1 MITFKCKMCGG
12 DLHPEENAT
21 TCECEY
27 CGSVQTIPRADNE
40 KKGNLFNRANRLR
53 MAAEYDKAAAVYTSI
68 TAEFPEEAEAYWGL
82 CLCKYGIEYVE
93 DPVTAKKI
101 PTCHRTRSES
111 IMDDPDFDQACEN
124 ADAVAK
130 RVYRDEAKAIDRLQ
144 QDILSVVANES
155 PYDVFICYKET
166 DDDGQRTEDSVL
178 AQDIYDSLTAKG
190 LKVFFARITLEDK
203 LGQQYEP
210 YIYAALHSAKVMLV
224 IGTQFE
230 YFDAVWV
237 KNEWSRFLDMMK
249 GDKSKTL
256 IPCYKD
262 IDAYDMPRE
271 FKNLQAQDMGKL
283 GWLQDLTRGVMK
295 LCGKDREKL
304 PTAPVV
310 QQFAS
315 SMGPTVVSLLERGF
329 LQLEDA
335 RWNEA
340 KIQFSEVLNIEP
352 RNSKA
357 YLGMTMAE
365 NKCRNQEELAI
376 VYVEGRLSNDRN
388 FDRVRQFDQGELSE
402 WLSELNKSKQ
412 MNMSRLAKIRN
423 RNKKAHGFY
432 AVYAVLGLD
441 GTVSSLIDTVGFK
454 SIKDWTDIVAVTGD
468 PVNIVGLKA
477 DGTVVAVGENEHGEN
492 NVENWTDIVAISRGR
507 GTQQYTIGLKSNGTV
522 VAVGNNDYNKCDVEN
537 WTDIVAITAGIHHTV
552 GLKSD
557 GTVVAVG
564 NNDFDQCNVDDWTD
578 IVAISAGL
586 KHTVGL
592 KSDGTVVAIGGNED
606 GQCNVAEWFDIV
618 AITAGH
624 FITVGLKSDGSV
636 VAAGAIENFQYNF
649 ADWTD
654 IVALIYD
661 MPFVIG
667 IKSNGTLRYTG
678 SYPGNK
684 YDFSDRSS
692 KYSKLKLF
700 YSIDTIDEDRIKART
715 KFHEERARQKLENQ
729 MLIEKIRKEKE
740 QSLLD
745 EQLRLKTERD
755 KLHGLFRGSR
765 RKEIDAR
772 LAQIESEL
780 MKL

>member
-27 CGSVQTIPRADNE
+27 CGSVQTIPTADNE

-130 RVYRDEAKAIDRLQ
+130 RVYREEAKAIDRLQ

-178 AQDIYDSLTAKG
+178 AQDIYDALTAKG

-249 GDKSKTL
+249 SDKSKTL

-295 LCGKDREKL
+295 LCMKDKGKDNEFSAFQQVIQTGN
-304 PTAPVV
+304 PT
-310 QQFAS
+310 
-315 SMGPTVVSLLERGF
+315 TESLLARAF
-329 LQLEDA
+329 VFLEDGEWERA
-335 RWNEA
+335 INYADKVLDIDVKNGRAYLAKLMAVLEVRHEETLKDQPDPFDNNELYHKIMRFGDEALKERVKSYAYVPVWKGLKDVSTIDQCMELKNKLESFKDVDGCVEKIGECDAKCELIKETESKIDAFRKLVEEKYNSLLQVYNDKMKVHNEA
-340 KIQFSEVLNIEP
+340 ERELNAEKKRALEELQREYDNTRNSVLEAQSEPKNLHGVLFRKRKNDLNEKITMGRRKMESIVSNTSSLELRYKQSLANLPEIPTKPITPNKNEIIYECAKIYADAGLYYSAINEYKKIRGYKDVDEIIKELNIVDCVMSP
-352 RNSKA
+352 
-357 YLGMTMAE
+357 
-365 NKCRNQEELAI
+365 
-376 VYVEGRLSNDRN
+376 VES
-388 FDRVRQFDQGELSE
+388 GE
-402 WLSELNKSKQ
+402 
-412 MNMSRLAKIRN
+412 
-423 RNKKAHGFY
+423 
-432 AVYAVLGLD
+432 
-441 GTVSSLIDTVGFK
+441 
-454 SIKDWTDIVAVTGD
+454 
-468 PVNIVGLKA
+468 
-477 DGTVVAVGENEHGEN
+477 
-492 NVENWTDIVAISRGR
+492 
-507 GTQQYTIGLKSNGTV
+507 
-522 VAVGNNDYNKCDVEN
+522 
-537 WTDIVAITAGIHHTV
+537 
-552 GLKSD
+552 
-557 GTVVAVG
+557 
-564 NNDFDQCNVDDWTD
+564 
-578 IVAISAGL
+578 
-586 KHTVGL
+586 
-592 KSDGTVVAIGGNED
+592 
-606 GQCNVAEWFDIV
+606 
-618 AITAGH
+618 
-624 FITVGLKSDGSV
+624 
-636 VAAGAIENFQYNF
+636 
-649 ADWTD
+649 
-654 IVALIYD
+654 
-661 MPFVIG
+661 
-667 IKSNGTLRYTG
+667 
-678 SYPGNK
+678 
-684 YDFSDRSS
+684 
-692 KYSKLKLF
+692 
-700 YSIDTIDEDRIKART
+700 
-715 KFHEERARQKLENQ
+715 
-729 MLIEKIRKEKE
+729 
-740 QSLLD
+740 
-745 EQLRLKTERD
+745 
-755 KLHGLFRGSR
+755 
-765 RKEIDAR
+765 
-772 LAQIESEL
+772 
-780 MKL
+780 